1 MEEAGEGRVAAYGGG
16 GDGVG
21 CAYSTKGGEIIERC
35 RVGAATF
42 LKGAGKKE
50 EGRSARME
58 KSVCGENVNRMS
70 EENERVGLAVGM

>member
-21 CAYSTKGGEIIERC
+21 CAYSTKGGETIERC

-42 LKGAGKKE
+42 LKGKPLDEVLGRRKKE
-50 EGRSARME
+50 EAQEWKRACVV
-58 KSVCGENVNRMS
+58 KS
-70 EENERVGLAVGM
+70 